1 MDNLAQETQLYWLQI
16 SVNKKPL
23 WNFSCPRI
31 TRPFGCPLPGHHHHD
46 LDLDLGR
53 AGNTTYIYTIRP
65 KQLVSLA
72 CGGGSCPIW
81 LFSMTLQRSCLKQL
95 GSFAFGEIEE
105 KIRFW
110 LNRCPAS
117 GQIVPAWSAA
127 VLRPKA
133 YILNHHVMILV
144 TRALRGSSKD
154 TNPPQKKFWD
164 LQSCDRA
171 LKSKRR
177 FLKLEPI
184 VNFEASVKMSLWEP
198 WLIRILRR
206 NIGLSLGWMGWREE
220 GIKTWTDRNAI
231 LTRVYNKAGSTVD
244 VSALPRADDGRYRFW
259 SLKKSDRPANENVK
273 AMLFWRWAL
282 FVPWRQWG
290 SFQNLIIGERAAAHL
305 YSTFLHW
312 RSVWRSLPLL
322 SRTYID
328 KIGESDS
335 KLFQHK

>member
-1 MDNLAQETQLYWLQI
+1 MTCPKMEHQWIYVLYGQWQNLAKTGRPELGHMREKTPKYYSLMDNLAEETQLYWLQI

-23 WNFSCPRI
+23 WNFGCPRI
-31 TRPFGCPLPGHHHHD
+31 IRPFGCPLPGHHHHD

-53 AGNTTYIYTIRP
+53 TGNTTYIYTIRP

-117 GQIVPAWSAA
+117 GQIVPARSAA

-144 TRALRGSSKD
+144 RRALRGSSKD
-154 TNPPQKKFWD
+154 TNPPQKKTWD

-184 VNFEASVKMSLWEP
+184 VNFEASMKMPQWEP

-244 VSALPRADDGRYRFW
+244 VSALPRALWWPVPFLEPQKDW
-259 SLKKSDRPANENVK
+259 SAR
-273 AMLFWRWAL
+273 
-282 FVPWRQWG
+282 
-290 SFQNLIIGERAAAHL
+290 
-305 YSTFLHW
+305 
-312 RSVWRSLPLL
+312 
-322 SRTYID
+322 
-328 KIGESDS
+328 
-335 KLFQHK
+335 